1 MNFDLIY
8 LKEKL
13 CEKKKQVITEK
24 DKIKISNLEVLLN
37 DESIFFKL
45 DIQTALGIL
54 MFLDIP
60 QEYLLETY
68 NYLVSPENFKK
79 SREGIEI
86 QSKLTNNH

>member
-13 CEKKKQVITEK
+13 DEKKKQVITEK

-60 QEYLLETY
+60 QEHLLETY